1 MAAKRAQPR
10 PARSPVVEYRRIL
23 VPLVGSEASEQ
34 AVTIACGLAA
44 EHGCSVTA
52 LTVIEVPPEL
62 PLDAHMLEEEIE
74 AKHLLADAKAIG
86 DLYGVNV
93 AARIVRARAAGAAIV
108 EETETEGKEII
119 VLRAPRKQ
127 RLGRRA
133 AIFGK
138 TVDYVLKHAPCRV
151 MVAAP
156 PPEA

>member
-1 MAAKRAQPR
+1 MA
-10 PARSPVVEYRRIL
+10 
-23 VPLVGSEASEQ
+23 
-34 AVTIACGLAA
+34 IACGLAA

-62 PLDAHMLEEEIE
+62 PLDAHMLEEEVE
-74 AKHLLADAKAIG
+74 TKHLLADAKAIG

-93 AARIVRARAAGAAIV
+93 TARIARARAAGAAIV
-108 EETETEGKEII
+108 EETEKAGTEII

>member
-1 MAAKRAQPR
+1 MAANPAQPVPASR
-10 PARSPVVEYRRIL
+10 PAVEYRRIL
-23 VPLVGSEASEQ
+23 VPLAGGQASEQ

-44 EHGCSVTA
+44 EHGSSVTA
-52 LTVIEVPPEL
+52 LSVIEVPPEL
-62 PLDAHMLEEEIE
+62 PLDAHMLEEEAE
-74 AKHLLADAKAIG
+74 AKRLLAEAKAIG

-108 EETETEGKEII
+108 DETDRARTEII

-127 RLGRRA
+127 RLGKRA